1 MAYDE
6 EIAVRLRKALG
17 NKNTEEKKM
26 FGGIA
31 FMLNGHMCCGVS
43 DDRVVLRLGKEGAAR
58 PLAEPH
64 IEEMDFTGKPIKSM
78 VYLTEPIHGDQAQ
91 LKGWVAEA
99 VKFISSL
106 PPR

>member
-1 MAYDE
+1 MAFDE

-17 NKNTEEKKM
+17 NKNTGEKKM

-31 FMLNGHMCCGVS
+31 FMLNGHMCCGLS
-43 DDRVVLRLGKEGAAR
+43 DDRVLLRLGNEGATRA
-58 PLAEPH
+58 LAEPH
-64 IEEMDFTGKPIKSM
+64 VEEVDFTGKPIKSM

-91 LKGWVAEA
+91 LKGWVAKA

>member
-17 NKNTEEKKM
+17 NENTEEKKM

-43 DDRVVLRLGKEGAAR
+43 DDRVMLRLGKEGATRA
-58 PLAEPH
+58 LAEPH
-64 IEEMDFTGKPIKSM
+64 VEEMDFTGKPIKSM

-91 LKGWVAEA
+91 LKGWVAKA
-99 VKFISSL
+99 VEFISSL

>member
-6 EIAVRLRKALG
+6 EIAVRLRRALG
-17 NKNTEEKKM
+17 DKNTEEKKM

-58 PLAEPH
+58 ALAEPH
-64 IEEMDFTGKPIKSM
+64 VEEMTSPANRSRAWS
-78 VYLTEPIHGDQAQ
+78 T
-91 LKGWVAEA
+91 
-99 VKFISSL
+99 
-106 PPR
+106 